1 MVDHDRYITNIRE
14 TDIKDTIYEILDYEY
29 RTREESEN
37 ARRSLK
43 KVTMRESSV
52 ISDVTTDTSDMFY
65 DARES
70 PGDDLSASFKRDY
83 INSGKSP
90 PAVSTY

>member
-1 MVDHDRYITNIRE
+1 MIGTGADR
-14 TDIKDTIYEILDYEY
+14 
-29 RTREESEN
+29 
-37 ARRSLK
+37 K

-52 ISDVTTDTSDMFY
+52 ISDVTTDTSDLFY

-83 INSGKSP
+83 INSRKSP
-90 PAVSTY
+90 PAVRDRYLATLYTEIG